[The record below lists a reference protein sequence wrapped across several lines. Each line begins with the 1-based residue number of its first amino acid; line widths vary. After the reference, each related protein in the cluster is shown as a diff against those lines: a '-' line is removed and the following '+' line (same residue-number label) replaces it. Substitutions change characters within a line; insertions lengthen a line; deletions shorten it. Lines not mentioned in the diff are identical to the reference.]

1 MYRFKLPRRLS
12 GMLSLGFVV
21 LGAAVPDPELVK
33 ARNQQNL
40 PALDSIIA
48 RYKKVAES
56 NGQVAD
62 AQYKSALAYS
72 YAAEVALELR
82 DKKKSESYAVSGL
95 ESAKK
100 AVAGN
105 ESNAEY
111 HRLLGALCG
120 QVIPANPI
128 LGALSYG
135 SCARDEI
142 DKAIGLDSHLS
153 LAYVSRGVGNFY
165 LPPQM
170 GGGTDKALADIDK
183 ALSLDPRSADAYL
196 WKGIILRKANRNSES
211 RQAFTSALNLAPD
224 RVWAKQQLDKTPAQ

>member
-1 MYRFKLPRRLS
+1 LLGALS
-12 GMLSLGFVV
+12 IGFVV
-21 LGAAVPDPELVK
+21 VRAATPDPELVK
-33 ARNQQNL
+33 ARDQQNL

-48 RYKKVAES
+48 RYKKNAES
-56 NGQVAD
+56 NGQVGD

-72 YAAEVALELR
+72 YAAEVALELH

-95 ESAKK
+95 DYAKK

-111 HRLLGALCG
+111 HRLLGALCA

-142 DKAIGLDSHLS
+142 DKAISLDSHLS
-153 LAYVSRGVGNFY
+153 MAYLSRGVGNFY

-183 ALSLDPRSADAYL
+183 ALSLDPKSADAYL
-196 WKGIILRKANRNSES
+196 WKGIILRKANRNSEA

>member
-1 MYRFKLPRRLS
+1 M
-12 GMLSLGFVV
+12 
-21 LGAAVPDPELVK
+21 
-33 ARNQQNL
+33 
-40 PALDSIIA
+40 
-48 RYKKVAES
+48 
-56 NGQVAD
+56 
-62 AQYKSALAYS
+62 
-72 YAAEVALELR
+72 ELR

-95 ESAKK
+95 DEAKK

-142 DKAIGLDSHLS
+142 DKAIVLDSHLS
-153 LAYVSRGVGNFY
+153 LAYVSSGVGNFY

-183 ALSLDPRSADAYL
+183 ALSLDPKSGGCLSLEGHYSAE
-196 WKGIILRKANRNSES
+196 SES
-211 RQAFTSALNLAPD
+211 Q
-224 RVWAKQQLDKTPAQ
+224 